1 MNKRAVVRIGN
12 FLIVACLAFLALA
25 TGRSAAVAGPLAWG
39 VDGPDSRRAD
49 LNVIFKLLQ
58 SRGLTQYRVGANLAK
73 DTDPYEV
80 QMYKE
85 MIALAKAHGITLKP
99 ILAVPFTWGD
109 RTDAGKYPTGDRAAL
124 YQQGYNRTYNF
135 VMNFKNEINDWEM
148 ENELNLV
155 ALDTNGK
162 KLFGRGWTAAEY
174 DTPIM
179 NDWAAVLKGM
189 SDAIDKINKDHG
201 LHLRKALNTTST
213 MFGFLDF
220 MASKG
225 VNFDVISFHYYE
237 VLGLNP
243 HRAWGGTK
251 PSFDLFKKLASYG
264 KPIVFNEVN
273 CAEIYKPDYENEAGK
288 PRTEACYKSLN
299 DTLTYLSHQQDANIE
314 SVCIYELY
322 DEPAK
327 KPPENRF
334 GLMYDLNTP
343 KIPLYLVSRFAG
355 RTLPAHEAEE
365 LAKRG
370 F

>member
-1 MNKRAVVRIGN
+1 MIKHAVKRIGK
-12 FLIVACLAFLALA
+12 LLLVAGSALVMA
-25 TGRSAAVAGPLAWG
+25 TGNAAARPLAWG

-49 LNVIFKLLQ
+49 LNVVFKILQ
-58 SRGLTQYRVGANLAK
+58 SRGLTQYRVGANLAH

-80 QMYKE
+80 SMYRD
-85 MIALAKAHGITLKP
+85 MISLAKTYGITLKP

-109 RTDAGKYPTGDRAAL
+109 RTDHGKYPAGDRAAL
-124 YQQGYNRTYNF
+124 YQQGYDRTYNF
-135 VMNFKNEINDWEM
+135 VLNFKDEINDWEM

-155 ALDTNGK
+155 ARDTDGK
-162 KLFGRGWTAAEY
+162 RLFGHGYAADEY

-201 LHLRKALNTTST
+201 LRLRKTLNTTST

-225 VNFDVISFHYYE
+225 VGFDVISFHYYE
-237 VLGLNP
+237 VLGQNP
-243 HRAWGGTK
+243 HRAWGG
-251 PSFDLFKKLASYG
+251 SRMAFSLFKKLASYG
-264 KPIVFNEVN
+264 KPVVFNEVN

-288 PRTEACYKSLN
+288 PRTEACYKSFH
-299 DTLTYLSHQQDANIE
+299 DTLNYLNSQQDADIE

-322 DEPAK
+322 DEPHK

-343 KIPLYLVSRFAG
+343 KVPLYILSRLAG
-355 RTLPAHEAEE
+355 GKLAPHEAEE